1 MPVRVSGD
9 TSTAAGWRFER
20 CSPLEPVD
28 EGGGGSARP
37 PRPDGHVIEL
47 AGVSLER
54 YAEFVRSA
62 CTYRG

>member
-1 MPVRVSGD
+1 MGNCAP
-9 TSTAAGWRFER
+9 STQKN
-20 CSPLEPVD
+20 
-28 EGGGGSARP
+28 EGGGGSARPP

-62 CTYRG
+62 CIYRG